1 MPAELGG
8 ADTPLTHNL
17 EAEVQGPSG
26 AESPPA
32 GESASGLALEAAN
45 ISVTFGGTRA
55 LRDACLAVRRGT
67 IHALLGENG
76 SGKST
81 FIKVLAGIY
90 AASPGG
96 VIRAGGTSRSTEQMT
111 PAAAHELG
119 MRFVHQDLGLFD
131 DMTVAEN
138 MALYAGYPTAA
149 LGAIRW
155 SSVKRIAAERLDR
168 FEIDATPDTLA
179 GDLRPAMRTMV
190 AVARA
195 LQDDSS
201 DTGRILILDEP
212 TVSLPKHEAD
222 LLLQI
227 LRRRAERGDAIVFI
241 SHRLD
246 EVLASCHELTVL
258 RDGQTIATLDA
269 SSATE
274 QEVGRLITGRT
285 IVRHVPRQDPSERHS
300 VVAEIKSLK
309 AAHVSVEHLELYAGE
324 VVGLAGLVG
333 AGRSTLLRSI
343 FGDVSE
349 VSGTV
354 SVGPKTGPFRSPS
367 QAMAAGV
374 AYVPE
379 DRIRE
384 GSFLDMS
391 VTANLSISVL
401 SKYFRRLWLQRSAED
416 EAADELI
423 SVFGIKCGSRRD
435 DLSTLSGGNQQKL
448 ILARWLQ
455 RRPRLLLLDE
465 PTQGVDIAARADI
478 YRLLRRATADGCAV
492 LLASSDLEELSE
504 LCGRV
509 CVMSGGQI
517 VDELYP
523 PNTGPAE
530 LFERVHAAGRRKA
543 A

>member
-1 MPAELGG
+1 VTE
-8 ADTPLTHNL
+8 
-17 EAEVQGPSG
+17 
-26 AESPPA
+26 PPDA
-32 GESASGLALEAAN
+32 LALEATN
-45 ISVTFGGTRA
+45 VSVAFGGTRA
-55 LRDACLAVRRGT
+55 LRDASLFVKRGT

-81 FIKVLAGIY
+81 FIKVLAGLY

-96 VIRAGGTSRSTEQMT
+96 VIRAGDISRATEQMT
-111 PAAAHELG
+111 PASAYELG

-131 DMTVAEN
+131 DMSVAEN
-138 MALYAGYPTAA
+138 MALYTGYPTAA

-155 SSVKRIAAERLDR
+155 RSVKRVAAERLER
-168 FEIDATPDTLA
+168 FEIDATPDTLV

-195 LQDDSS
+195 LQGDSS
-201 DTGRILILDEP
+201 DAGRILVLDEP
-212 TVSLPKHEAD
+212 TVSLPRHEAD

-227 LRRRAERGDAIVFI
+227 LGRRADGGDAVVFI

-274 QEVGRLITGRT
+274 QDVGRLITGRT
-285 IVRHVPRQDPSERHS
+285 IERHRPGQNPAGQTG
-300 VVAEIKSLK
+300 VAAEIKHLK
-309 AAHVSVEHLELYAGE
+309 AAHVSVEHLVLQAGE

-333 AGRSTLLRSI
+333 SGRSTLLRSI
-343 FGDVSE
+343 FGDIPDA
-349 VSGTV
+349 SGTIR
-354 SVGPKTGPFRSPS
+354 VGPKAGPFRSPS
-367 QAMAAGV
+367 KAMAAGI

-384 GSFLDMS
+384 GVFADMS

-401 SKYFRRLWLQRSAED
+401 GKYFRGLWLQRKAED
-416 EAADELI
+416 AAADQLI
-423 SVFGIKCGSRRD
+423 STFGVKCGSRRD

-448 ILARWLQ
+448 VLARWLQ

-478 YRLLRRATADGCAV
+478 YQLMRRATADGCAV

-504 LCGRV
+504 LCDRV
-509 CVMSGGQI
+509 FIMSGGEL
-517 VDELYP
+517 VDELRP
-523 PNTGPAE
+523 PRTGPAE
-530 LFERVHAAGRRKA
+530 LFERVQAPGRRKA